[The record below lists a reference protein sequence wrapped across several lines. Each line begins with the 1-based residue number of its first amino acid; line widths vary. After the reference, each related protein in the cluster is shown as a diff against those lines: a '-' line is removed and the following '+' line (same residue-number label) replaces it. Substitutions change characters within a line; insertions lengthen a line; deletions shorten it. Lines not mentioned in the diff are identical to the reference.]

1 MPGLERAVEGLAV
14 GGNVVFDMSPADA
27 FGELNPK
34 LIKQMPLEAL
44 RLKLR
49 SEQFKQY
56 WFGND
61 APEGL
66 AVGMTVCLQG
76 PILVGGQTVR
86 VVAVRSR
93 LETLT
98 HV

>member
-27 FGELNPK
+27 FGELDPK
-34 LIKQMPLEAL
+34 LIVQVPLEA
-44 RLKLR
+44 
-49 SEQFKQY
+49 
-56 WFGND
+56 

-66 AVGMTVCLQG
+66 AVGMTVRLQ
-76 PILVGGQTVR
+76 GGQTAR